1 VFKAQR
7 PWEETVRVT
16 TAFNRLLALQGA
28 RVIDVLFGYDG
39 VTVRVALRRRRA
51 VCSAC
56 GQLCRQVHDRAFRR
70 WRHLDLGGNR
80 CHIEYE
86 LRRVR
91 CLDCGVRVEAVPWAR
106 PGARHTRDFE
116 DLVAFCAQQMAKTP
130 ITALLRVGWDT
141 VGRIVERVVADN
153 LDTDRL
159 KRLVMIGVDE
169 ISYRRGQRYL
179 TQVCDH
185 QTGAIVWAKPGRNT
199 ATLQDFFDDLGPDGR
214 ASIKAISID
223 MNGGYEKAIRDQ
235 QAADP
240 GFEPEV
246 CFDPFHVCQLA
257 GRAVDDVRRAEWNT
271 QGKSKTGHGRWVKSV
286 RWSLLKAPEKQTV
299 RQLAALHEVEH
310 ANRRLYRAFLLKE
323 ELRLLY
329 HLDDPR
335 LAPAHLKAWLAW
347 ASRSKLKPFVKLA
360 RTIRRYRDG
369 ILAAIRL
376 GLSNGRME
384 GLNSK
389 VRLLS
394 HRSFGFHGPQPLI
407 ALIYLCCTGLHI
419 NPPHR

>member
-1 VFKAQR
+1 M
-7 PWEETVRVT
+7 RVT
-16 TAFNRLLALQGA
+16 TAFNRLLALQDA
-28 RVIDVLFGYDG
+28 RVTDVLFGPDG

-51 VCSAC
+51 VCSGC
-56 GQLCRQVHDRAFRR
+56 GQVCARVHDRAFRR
-70 WRHLDLGGNR
+70 WRHLDLAGQR
-80 CHIEYE
+80 CFVEYE

-91 CLDCGVRVEAVPWAR
+91 CADCGVRVEAVPFAR
-106 PGARHTRDFE
+106 PRARHTRDFE
-116 DLVAFCAQQMAKTP
+116 DLVAFLAQQMAKTP
-130 ITALLRVGWDT
+130 ITGLLRVGWDT
-141 VGRIVERVVADN
+141 VGQIVARVVADR

-159 KRLVMIGVDE
+159 QGLVMIGCDE
-169 ISYRRGQRYL
+169 ISYRKGQRYL

-185 QTGAIVWAKPGRNT
+185 QTGAIVWAKPGRN
-199 ATLQDFFDDLGPDGR
+199 AQTLQGFFDELGERKTTIR
-214 ASIKAISID
+214 AVSID
-223 MNGGYEKAIRDQ
+223 MNGGYEKAIRESVPDAQ
-235 QAADP
+235 I
-240 GFEPEV
+240 
-246 CFDPFHVCQLA
+246 CIDPFHVVQLA

-271 QGKSKTGHGRWVKSV
+271 AGKSKTGHGRWVKGL

-299 RQLAALHEVEH
+299 RQLAALHEVST

-329 HLDDPR
+329 HLPDPT
-335 LAPAHLKAWLAW
+335 LAESHLTAWQAW

-360 RTIRRYRDG
+360 RTLRARRDG

-394 HRSFGFHGPQPLI
+394 HRSFGFHSPQPLI
-407 ALIYLCCTGLHI
+407 APIYLCCSHLTI
-419 NPPHR
+419 NPPLR